1 MKDDLFFHQLNMTLM
16 SFHTHVY
23 IRQNVLHISIFSQ
36 GTERSTETKEMKAR
50 FNPLQLGHL
59 IN

>member
-1 MKDDLFFHQLNMTLM
+1 M

-23 IRQNVLHISIFSQ
+23 IRQNVLHISIFSK
-36 GTERSTETKEMKAR
+36 GTGRSTETKEMKAR
-50 FNPLQLGHL
+50 FNPFQLGHL